1 MSLRLG
7 GKAAVGDDD
16 CHMVGARGE
25 RRAHLGLDIVVAR
38 RAFTGG
44 EQAIAEHSRWIE
56 IVRARVDVDLPGV
69 RDEFGGV
76 VKLRGVER
84 LLCLGQRGLV
94 ETLHALDNPRRRY
107 SAYRSAMQRRC
118 SSHEHY
124 REGPAIRALALV
136 FWPFSTI
143 ITIGMRI
150 TLRLIKRRKRMGLFD
165 MFKKKAE
172 PAAAAAPASISA
184 SAGADVLCSPVK
196 GKVIKMAD
204 VPDPVFGGEVLGKGC
219 AVWPEDDLVYAPCD
233 GKVTVTMGHAVGLQ
247 SDSGIEVLVHVGVDT
262 VNMNGDGFEGF
273 VKADDVVKAGQPL
286 LKIDRAKIA
295 AAGYKDC
302 VVVAV
307 SNTAEFAD
315 VELTVETES
324 AVAAGDAIVKV
335 VRK

>member
-1 MSLRLG
+1 
-7 GKAAVGDDD
+7 
-16 CHMVGARGE
+16 
-25 RRAHLGLDIVVAR
+25 
-38 RAFTGG
+38 
-44 EQAIAEHSRWIE
+44 
-56 IVRARVDVDLPGV
+56 
-69 RDEFGGV
+69 
-76 VKLRGVER
+76 
-84 LLCLGQRGLV
+84 
-94 ETLHALDNPRRRY
+94 
-107 SAYRSAMQRRC
+107 
-118 SSHEHY
+118 
-124 REGPAIRALALV
+124 
-136 FWPFSTI
+136 
-143 ITIGMRI
+143 
-150 TLRLIKRRKRMGLFD
+150 MGLFD

-273 VKADDVVKAGQPL
+273 VKADDV
-286 LKIDRAKIA
+286 
-295 AAGYKDC
+295 
-302 VVVAV
+302 AV

-315 VELTVETES
+315 VELAVEADS

>member
-1 MSLRLG
+1 
-7 GKAAVGDDD
+7 
-16 CHMVGARGE
+16 
-25 RRAHLGLDIVVAR
+25 
-38 RAFTGG
+38 
-44 EQAIAEHSRWIE
+44 
-56 IVRARVDVDLPGV
+56 
-69 RDEFGGV
+69 
-76 VKLRGVER
+76 
-84 LLCLGQRGLV
+84 
-94 ETLHALDNPRRRY
+94 
-107 SAYRSAMQRRC
+107 
-118 SSHEHY
+118 
-124 REGPAIRALALV
+124 
-136 FWPFSTI
+136 
-143 ITIGMRI
+143 
-150 TLRLIKRRKRMGLFD
+150 MGLFD

-262 VNMNGDGFEGF
+262 VNMNGDGFEG
-273 VKADDVVKAGQPL
+273 
-286 LKIDRAKIA
+286 
-295 AAGYKDC
+295 

-315 VELTVETES
+315 VELTVEAES